1 MKRIGLILLA
11 VGLIAAS
18 ATNSTAATFDINELR
33 QSAKNTPEPDN
44 ASGLYNVGA
53 LLDFNASTEFA
64 WDLGGRYRNAII
76 FLSTDHLEG
85 DRFSFDVWGSHDL
98 NHWSEGTLT
107 QSTHADDED
116 DFASYWHFDES
127 VRYIGVNSNGGLV
140 ISEADTLPGA
150 IVNEQ
155 APPQIIV
162 SSKPEIDGVVSAPEP
177 SSMILLGL
185 GLAGLSLSRRRVGPK
200 A

>member
-1 MKRIGLILLA
+1 MKSIGFILLA
-11 VGLIAAS
+11 VGLFAAP

-33 QSAKNTPEPDN
+33 QSIKNTPGPDGASGIYNEGALIDNN
-44 ASGLYNVGA
+44 ASA
-53 LLDFNASTEFA
+53 EFA
-64 WDLGGRYRNAII
+64 WDLGARYRNAII

-98 NHWSEGTLT
+98 KNWSEGILT
-107 QSTHADDED
+107 QTTHADDED

-127 VRYIGVNSNGGLV
+127 VRYIGVNSHGGLV
-140 ISEADTLPGA
+140 ISEPDTLPGA
-150 IVNEQ
+150 VVNEQ

-185 GLAGLSLSRRRVGPK
+185 GLAGLSLSRRRVGPI